1 VQCSA
6 TLCCSGAHCGTL
18 QCSRAQRC
26 SAAKKATATLP
37 SCFVFFLA
45 LLLQRSKDLLLPAV
59 ELHLLWS
66 YTAAVPLHLPVEKL
80 RCKEGW
86 NFVLKK
92 KMTTTATFFTLL
104 QGNGEFAF
112 LLWFCCEEGDGNNVI
127 TFLYGGGYYI
137 FFVVAYDV
145 VP

>member
-1 VQCSA
+1 
-6 TLCCSGAHCGTL
+6 L
-18 QCSRAQRC
+18 QRN
-26 SAAKKATATLP
+26 AAKKATTALL
-37 SCFVFFLA
+37 SCFVFFPA
-45 LLLQRSKDLLLPAV
+45 LLLQRYEDLLLLVV

-66 YTAAVPLHLPVEKL
+66 YTTAVPLHLPVEKL
-80 RCKEGW
+80 CCKEGW

-92 KMTTTATFFTLL
+92 KTTTVATFFALL

-112 LLWFCCEEGDGNNVI
+112 LLWFCCEEGDGSNVV